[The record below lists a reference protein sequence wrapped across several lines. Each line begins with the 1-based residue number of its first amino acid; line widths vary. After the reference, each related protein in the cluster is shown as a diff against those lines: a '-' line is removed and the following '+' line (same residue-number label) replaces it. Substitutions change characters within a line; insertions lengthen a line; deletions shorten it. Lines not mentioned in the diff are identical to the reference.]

1 MILLIYVG
9 KVGPLQC
16 RFDNRL
22 ELFNEWCIGVVGLW
36 SIAFTDM
43 VIDYHTQYQLGWV
56 IIAIVAVQIAINVA
70 IFVFVSLM
78 KSRLVVIKYYRRMLD
93 KYERLTQK
101 EEFKE
106 M

>member
-1 MILLIYVG
+1 M
-9 KVGPLQC
+9 
-16 RFDNRL
+16 
-22 ELFNEWCIGVVGLW
+22 W

-43 VIDYHTQYQLGWV
+43 VTDYHTQYQLGWV
-56 IIAIVAVQIAINVA
+56 IIAIVAVQITFNISIV
-70 IFVFVSLM
+70 VFVSLM
-78 KSRLVVIKYYRRMLD
+78 KFRLVVIKYYRRMLD